1 MIFIN
6 NKPIQI
12 INWDYTILQV
22 SEQVGISIPR
32 FCYHEQ
38 LTIAGNRRMCM
49 VEVKNV
55 LKPVIACATSL
66 TKDMQIFTNSELVK
80 IAREN
85 VLELLLINH
94 PLDCPICDQ
103 GGECDSQDLNMVFG
117 TDRGRF
123 IEMKRSVEDKEFGP
137 IVKTIMT
144 RCIHCTRCVRYAEE
158 LAGLPILGTMG
169 RGKETEIS
177 TYIGNK
183 FDSEIIGNIV
193 DICPAGA
200 LTSKPYAFKARSWEL
215 SNMDSYDIFDSLGSF
230 IRIDVKGNE
239 IMRVLPRKNDIL
251 NEEWITDKVR
261 FFHEGGSL
269 NRLLFPVVKVK
280 ENDINY
286 LIHCSMEFALNLF
299 IELYNKASVNENKSM
314 VSISQSNIDLMDLLF
329 YRILMDKL
337 NIHTYYNNKLIKNIS
352 SNIRSN
358 WLLNNN
364 VIDFVNNEIFVFCNV
379 NLKYECSVLN
389 ALINKNIFNSD
400 IELMKSRVYYI
411 GNYFKN
417 SYEMNHIGLTNNTMI
432 NIQMG
437 KHYFCKTMFI
447 RDMTFVDSSNN
458 PLFNFSINNYLNS
471 FSIYLTNKVKSS
483 YISSTSG
490 ELNHLETGISFNIPE
505 DKSYSFLYVL
515 GNDFN
520 TKLPKADYMIYSGHH
535 IPLELDFNLYLPTI
549 AFYEVPQINLILPK
563 WLNNQLLAG
572 EFFDRIITAPGDT
585 YDNISIFQIIS
596 KLLFSSNEL
605 LNDHFFQIEENYL
618 FNNYYESF
626 ISLENKIEFFIE
638 SVLLLP
644 MWNPKLFY
652 QSDSY
657 TRNSKTMYLAY
668 KNHLNHFS
676 ESFSNPI
683 VWKEEAV
690 EDFKID
696 YDDYD
701 SDI

>member
-1 MIFIN
+1 MIYIN

-38 LTIAGNRRMCM
+38 LTIAGNCRMCM

-66 TKDMQIFTNSELVK
+66 TKEMHIFTNSELVK

-103 GGECDSQDLNMVFG
+103 GGERDLQDLDMVFG

-123 IEMKRSVEDKEFGP
+123 IESKRSVEDKEFGP

-144 RCIHCTRCVRYAEE
+144 RCIHRTRCVRYAEE
-158 LAGLPILGTMG
+158 LAGLPIIGTMG

-177 TYIGNK
+177 TYIGSK
-183 FDSEIIGNIV
+183 LDSEIIGNIV
-193 DICPAGA
+193 DICPVGA

-215 SNMDSYDIFDSLGSF
+215 QNMDSYDIFDSLGSF

-239 IMRVLPRKNDIL
+239 VMRILPRKNDVL

-261 FFHEGGSL
+261 FFYEGTCV
-269 NRLLFPVVKVK
+269 NRLLFPVVKTK
-280 ENDINY
+280 ENNINY
-286 LIHCSMEFALNLF
+286 LVYCSMEFALNLF
-299 IELYNKASVNENKSM
+299 VNLYNKSKLALDKSM
-314 VSISQSNIDLMDLLF
+314 ISISQDNMDLMDLLF
-329 YRILMDKL
+329 YRILMDRL
-337 NIHTYYNNKLIKNIS
+337 NINVYHNSNIS
-352 SNIRSN
+352 KCVSSDIRKD
-358 WLLNNN
+358 WLLNSSI
-364 VIDFVNNEIFVFCNV
+364 IDFVKVNTFVFCNV

-400 IELMKSRVYYI
+400 IDLMENRVYYI

-417 SYEMNHIGLTNNTMI
+417 TYEMNHIGLTNNTLM

-437 KHYFCKTMFI
+437 KHYFNNLMYKQNMN
-447 RDMTFVDSSNN
+447 FVDSSNN
-458 PLFNFSINNYLNS
+458 PLFSMSMDNYLNS
-471 FSIYLTNKVKSS
+471 FSCYLDSTMKSS
-483 YISSTSG
+483 YIGKTSG
-490 ELNHLETGISFNIPE
+490 ELNHLETGISFNFPE
-505 DKSYSFLYVL
+505 DKDYSFLYVL

-520 TKLPKADYMIYSGHH
+520 IKLPKADYMIYTGHH
-535 IPLELDFNLYLPTI
+535 IPKDLNFHLYIPTI
-549 AFYEVPQINLILPK
+549 SFYEVPQVNFVLPK
-563 WLNNQLLAG
+563 WLNNQLLVG
-572 EFFDRIITAPGDT
+572 EFFDRIITSPGES

-596 KLLFSSNEL
+596 KLLFSSNDL
-605 LNDHFFQIEENYL
+605 LNNHFIKIEENYL
-618 FNNYYESF
+618 FSSTYENLINIVNDSESF
-626 ISLENKIEFFIE
+626 TNNI
-638 SVLLLP
+638 LLLSI
-644 MWNPKLFY
+644 WNPKLFY

-657 TRNSKTMYLAY
+657 SQNSKTLYLAY

-683 VWKEEAV
+683 IWKEEKV
-690 EDFKID
+690 EDFRID
-696 YDDYD
+696 Y
-701 SDI
+701 SDED

>member
-38 LTIAGNRRMCM
+38 LTIAGNCRMCM

-66 TKDMQIFTNSELVK
+66 TKDMQIFTNTELVK

-103 GGECDSQDLNMVFG
+103 GGECDLQDLDMVFG

-123 IEMKRSVEDKEFGP
+123 IESKRSVEDKEFGP

-144 RCIHCTRCVRYAEE
+144 RCIHRTRCVRYAEE
-158 LAGLPILGTMG
+158 LAGLPIIGTMG

-177 TYIGNK
+177 TYIGSK
-183 FDSEIIGNIV
+183 LDSEIIGNIV
-193 DICPAGA
+193 DICPVGA

-215 SNMDSYDIFDSLGSF
+215 HNMDSFDIFDSLGSF

-239 IMRVLPRKNDIL
+239 VMRILPRKNDVL

-261 FFHEGGSL
+261 FFYEGTCV
-269 NRLLFPVVKVK
+269 NRLLFPVVKTK
-280 ENDINY
+280 ESNINY
-286 LIHCSMEFALNLF
+286 LVHCSMEFALNLF
-299 IELYNKASVNENKSM
+299 INLYNKSKLIINKSM
-314 VSISQSNIDLMDLLF
+314 ISISQDNMDLMDLLF

-337 NIHTYYNNKLIKNIS
+337 NINSYYNSNLSKSIS
-352 SNIRSN
+352 PNIRKD
-358 WLLNNN
+358 WLLNNT
-364 VIDFVNNEIFVFCNV
+364 VIDFVKTDTFVFCNV

-400 IELMKSRVYYI
+400 IDQMEHRVYYI

-417 SYEMNHIGLTNNTMI
+417 SYEMNHIGLTNNTLM

-437 KHYFCKTMFI
+437 KHSFCNLITKQNMSFI
-447 RDMTFVDSSNN
+447 DSSNN
-458 PLFNFSINNYLNS
+458 PLFNFSMDNYLNS
-471 FSIYLTNKVKSS
+471 FSFYLNKSIKSS
-483 YISSTSG
+483 YIAKTSG
-490 ELNHLETGISFNIPE
+490 ELNHLETGISFNFPE
-505 DKSYSFLYVL
+505 DKNYSFLYVL

-520 TKLPKADYMIYSGHH
+520 IKLPKADYMIYSGHH
-535 IPLELDFNLYLPTI
+535 IPKDLNFHLYLPTI
-549 AFYEVPQINLILPK
+549 SFYEVPQVNFVLPK
-563 WLNNQLLAG
+563 WLNNQLLVG
-572 EFFDRIITAPGDT
+572 EFFDRIITSPGES

-605 LNDHFFQIEENYL
+605 LNNNFVQIEENYL
-618 FNNYYESF
+618 FNSTYESL
-626 ISLENKIEFFIE
+626 INLTNKSE
-638 SVLLLP
+638 SFLNSIILLP
-644 MWNPKLFY
+644 IWNPKLFY

-657 TRNSKTMYLAY
+657 TVNSKTMYLAY

-676 ESFSNPI
+676 ESFTNPI
-683 VWKEEAV
+683 IWKEEKV

-696 YDDYD
+696 YDDENQ
-701 SDI
+701 